1 MNELQIMDNMDV
13 HIRVKGQRLEEY
25 VDEGAEKLPRTIIK
39 YVVVE
44 PGEDFAIAYNFDR
57 NFLYKCFDLGVKVYL
72 DGKRVTSA
80 ILAKNTY
87 VGDSADVVDS
97 TRHGEDEGHLFQG
110 FTFAE
115 LIINEEDEELDA
127 DQQMSVDALG
137 EIQLKFWRVE
147 VTSEFYTFESSD
159 CKNVDEISEVPEK
172 ALKGRSIS
180 HHAKLSTAT
189 AQPRGP
195 HKVANVTD
203 IDPKDRPFATYII
216 RYRSTEALKI
226 MGLIP
231 RTPEPIPLE
240 ERPVDELTPEEMK
253 ELIRRQKVELET
265 ARDIKRESSSEPV
278 QPKWEQW
285 FRSQWEDGD
294 ELSVTEVRP
303 AKRTKTSEA
312 PIDTVDLTDD

>member
-1 MNELQIMDNMDV
+1 MCVCL
-13 HIRVKGQRLEEY
+13 IRLGSCGRL
-25 VDEGAEKLPRTIIK
+25 PT
-39 YVVVE
+39 
-44 PGEDFAIAYNFDR
+44 
-57 NFLYKCFDLGVKVYL
+57 
-72 DGKRVTSA
+72 
-80 ILAKNTY
+80 AKS
-87 VGDSADVVDS
+87 VC
-97 TRHGEDEGHLFQG
+97 
-110 FTFAE
+110 
-115 LIINEEDEELDA
+115 DA
-127 DQQMSVDALG
+127 AL
-137 EIQLKFWRVE
+137 IQLKFWRVE

-172 ALKGRSIS
+172 ALKDRSIS

-231 RTPEPIPLE
+231 RAPEPIPLE

-253 ELIRRQKVELET
+253 ELIRRQKW
-265 ARDIKRESSSEPV
+265 EP
-278 QPKWEQW
+278 W

-312 PIDTVDLTDD
+312 PIDTVDLTDDRIPGL